1 MELKDFFP
9 ITTAHE
15 TTYGALKFAPI
26 NVDYFINLQDWHA
39 EGFENVQRLDTAASD
54 DVKQKLVAQRTLV
67 AMLHTATYPYVKK
80 DVGTEAWKKTCFALV
95 QTDAELLKWFLEY
108 FYESLPK
115 SKSKSKT
122 RAS

>member
-9 ITTAHE
+9 ITSSHE

-26 NVDYFINLQDWHA
+26 NIDYFINLQDWHG
-39 EGFENVQRLDTAASD
+39 EGFADVQRLDMASSE
-54 DVKQKLVAQRTLV
+54 DVKQKLIAQRTLV
-67 AMLHTATYPYVKK
+67 ALLHTATYPYVKK
-80 DVGTEAWKKTCFALV
+80 DVDTAAWKKTCFALV
-95 QTDAELLKWFLEY
+95 QTDAELLEWFINY